1 MITEKKLITNDRL
14 NESYIEAVHS
24 SGLKIYISEKPE
36 YSSAHA
42 IFGTRY
48 GSIDTKFR
56 LKGNENFTD
65 IPEGTAHFLEHKLF
79 ESEDGNAFERYAVTG
94 AYANAYT
101 SFDRTC
107 YLFNCTSRFEENLS
121 ILLDFVRHPY
131 FTAETVEK
139 EQGIIGQEIRMY
151 DDEAGW
157 RVFFNLLCAM
167 YSKHPVRIDIA
178 GTTESIAEITAD
190 MLFECHK
197 TFYNMSN
204 MFICVAG
211 KVNAD
216 EVLAQIDREIT
227 ENEPREVIRGL
238 HDEPRGINYPR
249 AEQKLAVAKPL
260 FNLGFKEECKNPE
273 KTLKERIET
282 AVLLEI
288 IAGKSSALFERLVNE
303 GLVNDGFGTEYFTGF
318 GYAAEIFDGESSDPE
333 KVAEEI
339 KKEIRRLRENGIDEN
354 DFIGAKNSLYGQMVM
369 QYNVID
375 NVVSALVSTA
385 MTGDGM
391 FDEMDVF
398 EKLTLDD
405 ITNCLNRQLLE
416 EHSALSVIYPAE

>member
-1 MITEKKLITNDRL
+1 MITKKLIKNDIL
-14 NESYIEAVHS
+14 HESYIEAVHS
-24 SGLKIYISEKPE
+24 SGLRIYILEKPE
-36 YSSAHA
+36 YTSAQA

-56 LKGNENFTD
+56 LADRDEFTS

-107 YLFNCTSRFEENLS
+107 YLFSCTSRFEENFA

-151 DDEAGW
+151 DDEPNW
-157 RVFFNLLCAM
+157 RVCFNLLTAL
-167 YSKHPVRIDIA
+167 YSRHPVRIDIA

-190 MLFECHK
+190 MLFECHR

-216 EVLAQIDREIT
+216 EVLAQIDREIDDA
-227 ENEPREVIRGL
+227 EPKEVIRGL
-238 HDEPRGINYPR
+238 HDEPRGICKPYI
-249 AEQKLAVAKPL
+249 EQKLAVAKPL
-260 FNLGFKEECKNPE
+260 FNLGFKEACDTPE
-273 KTLKERIET
+273 KTLKERIVT
-282 AVLLEI
+282 SVLLEI
-288 IAGKSSALFERLVNE
+288 IAGKSSALYERLMDE
-303 GLVNDGFGTEYFTGF
+303 GLINDGFGTEYFNGF

-333 KVAEEI
+333 KVAAEI
-339 KKEIRRLRENGIDEN
+339 KAEISRLRRDGIDEK
-354 DFIGAKNSLYGQMVM
+354 DFTRAKNSLYGQMVM

-375 NVVSALVSTA
+375 NIASALVSAA
-385 MTGDGM
+385 MTGDGL

-398 EKLTLDD
+398 ASLTLDD
-405 ITNCLNRQLLE
+405 VTECLNNQLRE
-416 EHSALSVIYPAE
+416 EYSALSVILPAE

>member
-1 MITEKKLITNDRL
+1 MITKKLIKNDIL
-14 NESYIEAVHS
+14 HESYIEVVHS
-24 SGLKIYISEKPE
+24 SGLRIYILEKPE
-36 YSSAHA
+36 YTSAQA

-56 LKGNENFTD
+56 LADRDEFTS

-107 YLFNCTSRFEENLS
+107 YLFSCTSRFEENFA

-151 DDEAGW
+151 DDEPNW
-157 RVFFNLLCAM
+157 RVCFNLLTAL
-167 YSKHPVRIDIA
+167 YSRHPVRIDIA

-190 MLFECHK
+190 MLFECHR

-216 EVLAQIDREIT
+216 EVLAQIDREIDDA
-227 ENEPREVIRGL
+227 EPKEVIRGL
-238 HDEPRGINYPR
+238 HDEPLGICKPYI
-249 AEQKLAVAKPL
+249 EQKLAVAKPL
-260 FNLGFKEECKNPE
+260 FNLGFKEACDTPE
-273 KTLKERIET
+273 KTLKERIVT
-282 AVLLEI
+282 SVLLEI
-288 IAGKSSALFERLVNE
+288 IAGKSSALYERLMDE
-303 GLVNDGFGTEYFTGF
+303 GLINDGFGTEYFNGF

-333 KVAEEI
+333 KVAAEI
-339 KKEIRRLRENGIDEN
+339 KAEIRRLRRDGIDEK
-354 DFIGAKNSLYGQMVM
+354 DFTRAKNSLYGQMVM

-375 NVVSALVSTA
+375 NIASALVSAA
-385 MTGDGM
+385 MTGDGL

-398 EKLTLDD
+398 ASLTLDD
-405 ITNCLNRQLLE
+405 VTECLNNQLRE
-416 EHSALSVIYPAE
+416 EYSALSVILPAE

>member
-1 MITEKKLITNDRL
+1 MITKKLIKNDIL
-14 NESYIEAVHS
+14 HESYIEAVHS
-24 SGLKIYISEKPE
+24 SGLRIYILEKPE
-36 YSSAHA
+36 YSSSQA

-56 LKGNENFTD
+56 LADSDVFTS

-79 ESEDGNAFERYAVTG
+79 ESEDGNAFERYAATG

-107 YLFNCTSRFEENLS
+107 YLFSCTSKFEENFA

-151 DDEAGW
+151 DDEPNW
-157 RVFFNLLCAM
+157 RVCFNLLLAL
-167 YSKHPVRIDIA
+167 YSRHPVRIDIA

-190 MLFECHK
+190 MLFECHR

-211 KVNAD
+211 NVSAD
-216 EVLAQIDREIT
+216 EVLAQIDREI
-227 ENEPREVIRGL
+227 NDAEPKEVIRGL
-238 HDEPRGINYPR
+238 HDEPREICKPYI
-249 AEQKLAVAKPL
+249 EQRLAVAKPL
-260 FNLGFKEECKNPE
+260 FNLGFKEACDAPE
-273 KTLKERIET
+273 KTLRERIVT

-288 IAGKSSALFERLVNE
+288 IAGKSSALYERLMNE
-303 GLVNDGFGTEYFTGF
+303 GLINDGFSTEYFNGF

-333 KVAEEI
+333 RVAAEI
-339 KKEIRRLRENGIDEN
+339 KAEISRLRRDGIDEN
-354 DFIGAKNSLYGQMVM
+354 DFIRAKNSLYGQMVM

-375 NVVSALVSTA
+375 SIASAMVSAA

-398 EKLTLDD
+398 ASLTLDD
-405 ITNCLNRQLLE
+405 VTDCLNNQLRE
-416 EHSALSVIYPAE
+416 EYSALSVILPAE

>member
-1 MITEKKLITNDRL
+1 MITKKLIKNDIL
-14 NESYIEAVHS
+14 HESYIEAVHS
-24 SGLKIYISEKPE
+24 SGLRIYILEKPE
-36 YSSAHA
+36 YTSAQA

-56 LKGNENFTD
+56 LADRDEFTS

-107 YLFNCTSRFEENLS
+107 YLFSCTSRFEENFA

-151 DDEAGW
+151 DDEPNW
-157 RVFFNLLCAM
+157 RVCFNLLTAL
-167 YSKHPVRIDIA
+167 YSRHPVRIDIA

-190 MLFECHK
+190 MLFECHR

-216 EVLAQIDREIT
+216 EVLAQIDREIDDA
-227 ENEPREVIRGL
+227 EPKEVIRGL
-238 HDEPRGINYPR
+238 HDEPRGICKPYI
-249 AEQKLAVAKPL
+249 EQKLAVAKPL
-260 FNLGFKEECKNPE
+260 FNLGFKEACDTPE
-273 KTLKERIET
+273 KTLKERIVT
-282 AVLLEI
+282 SVLLEI
-288 IAGKSSALFERLVNE
+288 IAGKSSALYERLMDE
-303 GLVNDGFGTEYFTGF
+303 GLINDGFGTEYFNGF

-333 KVAEEI
+333 KVAAEI
-339 KKEIRRLRENGIDEN
+339 KAEISRLRRDGIDEK
-354 DFIGAKNSLYGQMVM
+354 DFTRAKNSLYGQMVM

-375 NVVSALVSTA
+375 NIVSALVSAA
-385 MTGDGM
+385 MTGDGL

-398 EKLTLDD
+398 ASLTLDD
-405 ITNCLNRQLLE
+405 VTECLNNQLRE
-416 EHSALSVIYPAE
+416 EYSALSVILPAE

>member
-56 LKGNENFTD
+56 LKGTENFTD

-178 GTTESIAEITAD
+178 GTTESIA
-190 MLFECHK
+190 
-197 TFYNMSN
+197 
-204 MFICVAG
+204 
-211 KVNAD
+211 
-216 EVLAQIDREIT
+216 EIT

-405 ITNCLNRQLLE
+405 ITDCLNRQLLE

>member
-1 MITEKKLITNDRL
+1 MITKKLIKNDIL
-14 NESYIEAVHS
+14 HESYIEAVHS
-24 SGLKIYISEKPE
+24 SGLRIYILEKPE
-36 YSSAHA
+36 YTSAQA

-56 LKGNENFTD
+56 LANRDEFTS

-107 YLFNCTSRFEENLS
+107 YLFSCTSRFEENFA

-151 DDEAGW
+151 DDEPNW
-157 RVFFNLLCAM
+157 RVCFNLLTAL
-167 YSKHPVRIDIA
+167 YSRHPVRIDIA

-190 MLFECHK
+190 MLFECHR

-216 EVLAQIDREIT
+216 EVLAQIDREIDDA
-227 ENEPREVIRGL
+227 EPKEVIRGL
-238 HDEPRGINYPR
+238 HDEPRGICEPYI
-249 AEQKLAVAKPL
+249 EQKLAVAKPL
-260 FNLGFKEECKNPE
+260 FNLGFKEACDTPE
-273 KTLKERIET
+273 KTLKERIVT
-282 AVLLEI
+282 SVLLEI
-288 IAGKSSALFERLVNE
+288 IAGKSSALYERLMDE
-303 GLVNDGFGTEYFTGF
+303 GLINDGFGTEYFNGF

-333 KVAEEI
+333 KVAAEI
-339 KKEIRRLRENGIDEN
+339 KAEIRRLRRDGIDEK
-354 DFIGAKNSLYGQMVM
+354 DFTRAKNSLYGQMVM

-375 NVVSALVSTA
+375 NIASALVSAA
-385 MTGDGM
+385 MTGDGL

-398 EKLTLDD
+398 ASLTLDD
-405 ITNCLNRQLLE
+405 VTECLDNQLRE
-416 EHSALSVIYPAE
+416 EYSALSVILPAE

>member
-1 MITEKKLITNDRL
+1 MITKKLIKNDIL
-14 NESYIEAVHS
+14 HESYIEAVHS
-24 SGLKIYISEKPE
+24 SGLRIYILEKPE
-36 YSSAHA
+36 YTSAQA

-56 LKGNENFTD
+56 LANRDEFTS

-107 YLFNCTSRFEENLS
+107 YLFSCTSRFEENFA

-151 DDEAGW
+151 DDEPNW
-157 RVFFNLLCAM
+157 RVCFNLLTAL
-167 YSKHPVRIDIA
+167 YSRHPVRIDIA

-190 MLFECHK
+190 MLFECHR

-216 EVLAQIDREIT
+216 EVLAQIDREIDDA
-227 ENEPREVIRGL
+227 EPKEVIRGL
-238 HDEPRGINYPR
+238 HDEPRGICEPYI
-249 AEQKLAVAKPL
+249 EQKLAVAKPL
-260 FNLGFKEECKNPE
+260 FNLGFKEACDTPE
-273 KTLKERIET
+273 KTLKERIVT
-282 AVLLEI
+282 SVLLEI
-288 IAGKSSALFERLVNE
+288 IAGKSSALYERLMDE
-303 GLVNDGFGTEYFTGF
+303 GLINDGFGTEYFNGF

-333 KVAEEI
+333 KVAAEI
-339 KKEIRRLRENGIDEN
+339 KAEIRRLRRDGIDEK
-354 DFIGAKNSLYGQMVM
+354 DFTRAKNSLYGQMVM

-375 NVVSALVSTA
+375 NIASALVSAA
-385 MTGDGM
+385 MTGDGL

-398 EKLTLDD
+398 ASLTLDD
-405 ITNCLNRQLLE
+405 VTECLNNQLRE
-416 EHSALSVIYPAE
+416 EYSALSVILPAE

>member
-1 MITEKKLITNDRL
+1 MIAEKKIITNEQL
-14 NESYIEAVHS
+14 GESYIEACHS
-24 SGLKIYISEKPE
+24 SGLKIYICEKPE

-56 LKGNENFTD
+56 FADCDKFTD

-107 YLFNCTSRFEENLS
+107 YLFNCTSRFEENLA

-157 RVFFNLLCAM
+157 RVFFNLLCAL

-190 MLFECHK
+190 MLFECHR

-211 KVNAD
+211 NINAD

-227 ENEPREVIRGL
+227 ESEPREVIRGL
-238 HDEPRGINYPR
+238 HDEPREIND
-249 AEQKLAVAKPL
+249 ALTEQKLAIAKPL

-273 KTLKERIET
+273 KTLKERIVT
-282 AVLLEI
+282 SVLLEI
-288 IAGKSSALFERLVNE
+288 ISGKSSALFEKLINE
-303 GLVNDGFGTEYFTGF
+303 GLINDGFSAEFFCGF

-333 KVAEEI
+333 RVAAEI
-339 KKEIRRLRENGIDEN
+339 KAEINRLRKDGIDEN
-354 DFIGAKNSLYGQMVM
+354 DFIRAKNSLYGQMVM

-375 NVVSALVSTA
+375 GIVSALVSTA

-391 FDEMDVF
+391 FDEMEVF
-398 EKLTLDD
+398 ASLTLDD
-405 ITNCLNRQLLE
+405 VTECLNNQLSE
-416 EHSALSVIYPAE
+416 RYSALSVIRPAE

>member
-1 MITEKKLITNDRL
+1 MITKKLIKNDIL
-14 NESYIEAVHS
+14 HESYIEAVHS
-24 SGLKIYISEKPE
+24 SGLRIYILEKPE
-36 YSSAHA
+36 YTSAQA

-56 LKGNENFTD
+56 LANRDEFTS

-107 YLFNCTSRFEENLS
+107 YLFSCTSRFEENFA

-151 DDEAGW
+151 DDEPNW
-157 RVFFNLLCAM
+157 RVCFNLLTAL
-167 YSKHPVRIDIA
+167 YSRHPVRIDIA

-190 MLFECHK
+190 MLFECHR

-216 EVLAQIDREIT
+216 EVLAQIDREIDDA
-227 ENEPREVIRGL
+227 EPKEVIRGL
-238 HDEPRGINYPR
+238 HDEPRGICKPYI
-249 AEQKLAVAKPL
+249 EQKLAVAKPL
-260 FNLGFKEECKNPE
+260 FNLGFKEACDTPE
-273 KTLKERIET
+273 KTLKERIVT
-282 AVLLEI
+282 SVLLEI
-288 IAGKSSALFERLVNE
+288 IAGKSSALYERLMDE
-303 GLVNDGFGTEYFTGF
+303 GLINDGFGTEYFNGF

-333 KVAEEI
+333 KVAAEI
-339 KKEIRRLRENGIDEN
+339 KAEISRLRRDGIDEK
-354 DFIGAKNSLYGQMVM
+354 DFTRAKNSLYGQMVM

-375 NVVSALVSTA
+375 NIASALVSAA
-385 MTGDGM
+385 MTGDGL

-398 EKLTLDD
+398 ASLTLDD
-405 ITNCLNRQLLE
+405 VTECLNNQLRE
-416 EHSALSVIYPAE
+416 EYSALSVILPAE

>member
-1 MITEKKLITNDRL
+1 MITKKLIKNDIL
-14 NESYIEAVHS
+14 HESYIEAVHS
-24 SGLKIYISEKPE
+24 SGLRIYILEKPE
-36 YSSAHA
+36 YTSAQA

-56 LKGNENFTD
+56 LADRDEFTS

-107 YLFNCTSRFEENLS
+107 YLFSCTSRFEENFA

-151 DDEAGW
+151 DDEPNW
-157 RVFFNLLCAM
+157 RVCFNLLTAL
-167 YSKHPVRIDIA
+167 YSRHPVRIDIA

-190 MLFECHK
+190 MLFECHR

-216 EVLAQIDREIT
+216 EVLAQIDREIDDA
-227 ENEPREVIRGL
+227 EPKEVIRGL
-238 HDEPRGINYPR
+238 HDEPRGICKPYI
-249 AEQKLAVAKPL
+249 EQKLAVAKPL
-260 FNLGFKEECKNPE
+260 FNLGFKEACDTPE
-273 KTLKERIET
+273 KTLKERIVT
-282 AVLLEI
+282 SVLLEI
-288 IAGKSSALFERLVNE
+288 IAGKSSALYERLMDE
-303 GLVNDGFGTEYFTGF
+303 GLINDGFGTEYFNGF

-333 KVAEEI
+333 KVAAEI
-339 KKEIRRLRENGIDEN
+339 KAEIRRLRRDGIDEK
-354 DFIGAKNSLYGQMVM
+354 DFTRAKNSLYGQMVM

-375 NVVSALVSTA
+375 NIASALVSAA
-385 MTGDGM
+385 MTGDGL

-398 EKLTLDD
+398 ASLTLDD
-405 ITNCLNRQLLE
+405 VTECLNNQIRE
-416 EHSALSVIYPAE
+416 EYSALSVILPAE

>member
-1 MITEKKLITNDRL
+1 MITKKLIENDIL
-14 NESYIEAVHS
+14 HESYIEAVHS
-24 SGLKIYISEKPE
+24 SGLRIYILEKPE
-36 YSSAHA
+36 YSSSQA

-56 LKGNENFTD
+56 LADSDVFTS

-79 ESEDGNAFERYAVTG
+79 ESEDGNAFERYAATG

-107 YLFNCTSRFEENLS
+107 YLFSCTSKFEENFA

-151 DDEAGW
+151 DDEPNW
-157 RVFFNLLCAM
+157 RVCFNLLLAL
-167 YSKHPVRIDIA
+167 YSRHPVRIDIA

-190 MLFECHK
+190 MLFECHR

-211 KVNAD
+211 NVSAD
-216 EVLAQIDREIT
+216 EVLAQIDREI
-227 ENEPREVIRGL
+227 NDAEPKEVIRGL
-238 HDEPRGINYPR
+238 HDEPREICKPYI
-249 AEQKLAVAKPL
+249 EQRLAVAKPL
-260 FNLGFKEECKNPE
+260 FNLGFKEACDAPE
-273 KTLKERIET
+273 KTLRERIVT

-288 IAGKSSALFERLVNE
+288 IAGKSSALYERLMNE
-303 GLVNDGFGTEYFTGF
+303 GLINDGFSTEYFNGF

-333 KVAEEI
+333 RVAAEI
-339 KKEIRRLRENGIDEN
+339 KAEISRLRRDGIDEN
-354 DFIGAKNSLYGQMVM
+354 DFIRAKNSLYGQMVM

-375 NVVSALVSTA
+375 SIASAMVSAA

-398 EKLTLDD
+398 ASLTLDD
-405 ITNCLNRQLLE
+405 VTDCLNNQLRE
-416 EHSALSVIYPAE
+416 EYSALSVILPAE

>member
-1 MITEKKLITNDRL
+1 MITKKLIKNDIL
-14 NESYIEAVHS
+14 HESYIEAVHS
-24 SGLKIYISEKPE
+24 SGLRIYILEKPE
-36 YSSAHA
+36 YTSAQA

-56 LKGNENFTD
+56 LADRDEFTS

-79 ESEDGNAFERYAVTG
+79 ESEAGNAFERYAVTG

-107 YLFNCTSRFEENLS
+107 YLFSCTSRFEENFA

-151 DDEAGW
+151 DDEPNW
-157 RVFFNLLCAM
+157 RVCFNLLTAL
-167 YSKHPVRIDIA
+167 YSRHPVRIDIA

-190 MLFECHK
+190 MLFECHR

-216 EVLAQIDREIT
+216 EVLAQIDREIDDA
-227 ENEPREVIRGL
+227 EPKEVIRGL
-238 HDEPRGINYPR
+238 HDEPRGICKPYI
-249 AEQKLAVAKPL
+249 EQKLAVAKPL
-260 FNLGFKEECKNPE
+260 FNLGFKEACDTPE
-273 KTLKERIET
+273 KTLKERIVT
-282 AVLLEI
+282 SVLLEI
-288 IAGKSSALFERLVNE
+288 IAGKSSALYERLMDE
-303 GLVNDGFGTEYFTGF
+303 GLINDGFGTEYFNGF

-333 KVAEEI
+333 KVAAEI
-339 KKEIRRLRENGIDEN
+339 KAEISRLRRDGIDEK
-354 DFIGAKNSLYGQMVM
+354 DFTRAKNSLYGQMVM

-375 NVVSALVSTA
+375 NIASALVSAA
-385 MTGDGM
+385 MTGDGL

-398 EKLTLDD
+398 ASLTLDD
-405 ITNCLNRQLLE
+405 VTECLNNQLRE
-416 EHSALSVIYPAE
+416 EYSALSVILPAE

>member
-1 MITEKKLITNDRL
+1 MITKKLIKNDIL
-14 NESYIEAVHS
+14 HESYIEVVHS
-24 SGLKIYISEKPE
+24 SGLRIYILEKPE
-36 YSSAHA
+36 YTSAQA

-56 LKGNENFTD
+56 LADRDEFTS

-107 YLFNCTSRFEENLS
+107 YLFSCTSRFEENFA

-151 DDEAGW
+151 DDEPNW
-157 RVFFNLLCAM
+157 RVCFNLLTAL
-167 YSKHPVRIDIA
+167 YSRHPVRIDIA

-190 MLFECHK
+190 MLFECHR

-216 EVLAQIDREIT
+216 EVLAQIDREIDDA
-227 ENEPREVIRGL
+227 EPKEVIRGL
-238 HDEPRGINYPR
+238 HDEPRGICKPYI
-249 AEQKLAVAKPL
+249 EQKLAVAKPL
-260 FNLGFKEECKNPE
+260 FNLGFKEACDTPE
-273 KTLKERIET
+273 KTLKERIVT
-282 AVLLEI
+282 SVLLEI
-288 IAGKSSALFERLVNE
+288 IAGKSSALYERLMDE
-303 GLVNDGFGTEYFTGF
+303 GLINDGFGTEYFNGF

-333 KVAEEI
+333 KVAAEI
-339 KKEIRRLRENGIDEN
+339 KAEIRRLRRDGIDEK
-354 DFIGAKNSLYGQMVM
+354 DVTRAKNSLYGQMVM

-375 NVVSALVSTA
+375 NIASALVSAA
-385 MTGDGM
+385 MTGDGL

-398 EKLTLDD
+398 ASLTLDD
-405 ITNCLNRQLLE
+405 VTECLNNQLRE
-416 EHSALSVIYPAE
+416 EYSALSVILPAE

>member
-1 MITEKKLITNDRL
+1 MITKKLIKNDIL
-14 NESYIEAVHS
+14 HESYIEAVHS
-24 SGLKIYISEKPE
+24 SGLRIYILEKPE
-36 YSSAHA
+36 YTSAQA

-56 LKGNENFTD
+56 LADRDEFTS

-107 YLFNCTSRFEENLS
+107 YLFSCTSRFEENFA

-151 DDEAGW
+151 DDEPNW
-157 RVFFNLLCAM
+157 RVCFNLLTAL
-167 YSKHPVRIDIA
+167 YSRHPVRIDIA

-190 MLFECHK
+190 MLFECHR

-216 EVLAQIDREIT
+216 EVLAQIDREIDDA
-227 ENEPREVIRGL
+227 EPKEVIRGL
-238 HDEPRGINYPR
+238 HDEPRGICKPYI
-249 AEQKLAVAKPL
+249 EQKLAVAKPL
-260 FNLGFKEECKNPE
+260 FNLGFKEACDTPE
-273 KTLKERIET
+273 KTLKERIVT
-282 AVLLEI
+282 SVLLEI
-288 IAGKSSALFERLVNE
+288 IAGKSSALYERLMDE
-303 GLVNDGFGTEYFTGF
+303 GLINDGFGTEYFNGF

-333 KVAEEI
+333 KVAAEI
-339 KKEIRRLRENGIDEN
+339 KAEIRRLRRDGIDEK
-354 DFIGAKNSLYGQMVM
+354 DFTRAKNSLYGQMVM

-375 NVVSALVSTA
+375 NIASALVSAA
-385 MTGDGM
+385 MTGDGL

-398 EKLTLDD
+398 ASLTLDD
-405 ITNCLNRQLLE
+405 VTECLNNQLRE
-416 EHSALSVIYPAE
+416 EYSALSVILPAE

>member
-14 NESYIEAVHS
+14 KESYIEAKHS
-24 SGLKIYISEKPE
+24 SGLRIYILEKPD
-36 YSSAHA
+36 YSSAQA

-56 LKGNENFTD
+56 LADCDTFTD

-107 YLFNCTSRFEENLS
+107 YLFNCTSRFEENFD

-157 RVFFNLLCAM
+157 RVFFNLLCAL
-167 YSKHPVRIDIA
+167 YSRHPVRIDIA
-178 GTTESIAEITAD
+178 GTTDSIAEITAD
-190 MLFECHK
+190 MLFECHR

-204 MFICVAG
+204 MFVCVAG
-211 KVNAD
+211 NVNAD
-216 EVLAQIDREIT
+216 EVLAQIDRVIT
-227 ENEPREVIRGL
+227 ESEPKEVIRGL
-238 HDEPRGINYPR
+238 HDEPREINTAYT
-249 AEQKLAVAKPL
+249 EQKLAVAKPL
-260 FNLGFKEECKNPE
+260 FNLGFKEECENPE

-288 IAGKSSALFERLVNE
+288 IAGKSSALFEQLMNE
-303 GLVNDGFGTEYFTGF
+303 GLINDSFGTEFFCGF

-333 KVAEEI
+333 RVAAEI
-339 KKEIRRLRENGIDEN
+339 KAEIRRLRENGIDEN
-354 DFIGAKNSLYGQMVM
+354 DFIRAKNSLYGQMVM
-369 QYNVID
+369 QYNNID
-375 NVVSALVSTA
+375 GIVSALVSTA
-385 MTGDGM
+385 MSGDGM

-398 EKLTLDD
+398 EKLTLNDVTD
-405 ITNCLNRQLLE
+405 CLSRQLLE
-416 EHSALSVIYPAE
+416 QYSALSVILPAE